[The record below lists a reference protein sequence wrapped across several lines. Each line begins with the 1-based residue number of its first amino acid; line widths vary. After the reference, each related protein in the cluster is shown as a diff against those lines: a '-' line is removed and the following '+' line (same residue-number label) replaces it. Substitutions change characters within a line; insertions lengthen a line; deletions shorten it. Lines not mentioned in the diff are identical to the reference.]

1 MNITHIG
8 RLITLGIDVVDAA
21 VEWKDAMEKNKTY
34 KSDYLIEEL
43 KQKEINFWKLVDDF
57 KTLSS
62 Y

>member
-57 KTLSS
+57 KMLSS

>member
-8 RLITLGIDVVDAA
+8 KLITLGIDVVDAA